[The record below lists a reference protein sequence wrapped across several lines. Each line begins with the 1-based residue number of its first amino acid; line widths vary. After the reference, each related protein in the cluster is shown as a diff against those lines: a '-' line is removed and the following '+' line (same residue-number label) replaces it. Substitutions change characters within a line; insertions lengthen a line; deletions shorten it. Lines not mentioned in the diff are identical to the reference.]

1 MKVDVVIPSR
11 TGTVRQELLN
21 TLHTAKWTN
30 NIIITQAHPVNE
42 ARRQAVSNA
51 STEWVAMIDDDMA
64 IPVDWL
70 EPFEESLTPII
81 GAASSV
87 AYQTS
92 KPELAYTR
100 VVKCFRGL
108 DKIDTVPYTNNML
121 IRRELMQDGYKAH
134 PSFYGEDQHMR
145 RHVESKGFRWLVLP
159 YHGAVHHGKA
169 HDLLQSGEAFS
180 QGKCYSLKQMLRR
193 VLARFILIPYAALTS
208 LSFSVFTSLM
218 NDNVKFLAG
227 WLKAK

>member
-11 TGTVRQELLN
+11 TGTVRQELLT
-21 TLHTAKWTN
+21 TLRTAKWTN
-30 NIIITQAHPVNE
+30 NITITQQYPVSE
-42 ARRQAVSNA
+42 ARRQAVANA
-51 STEWVAMIDDDMA
+51 TTEWVAMIDDDMTV
-64 IPVDWL
+64 PDDWI
-70 EPFEESLTPII
+70 EPFEASLKPII
-81 GAASSV
+81 GAVSSV

-121 IRRELMQDGYKAH
+121 IRRELMGNGYKAH
-134 PSFYGEDQHMR
+134 GSFYGEDQHLR
-145 RHVESKGFRWLVLP
+145 RHVESMGYRWLVLP
-159 YHGAVHHGKA
+159 FHGAVHHGKA
-169 HDLLQSGEAFS
+169 HDLLESGVAFS
-180 QGKCYSLKQMLRR
+180 QGKCYSFKQMARR

-208 LSFSVFTSLM
+208 LSFKVLVSLTG
-218 NDNVKFLAG
+218 DNVKFLAG